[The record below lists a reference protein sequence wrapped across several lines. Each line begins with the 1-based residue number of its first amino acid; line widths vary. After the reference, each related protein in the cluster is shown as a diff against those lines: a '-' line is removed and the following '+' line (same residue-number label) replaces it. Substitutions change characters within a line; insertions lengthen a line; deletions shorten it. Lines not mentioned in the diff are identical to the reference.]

1 MKVRVCLVWAIARDF
16 EKIHFD
22 ITEATFTRIRRQG
35 HRLAH
40 FGLIVS
46 HFCELLESPPCI
58 ILDFLVEDCL
68 LS

>member
-1 MKVRVCLVWAIARDF
+1 MKVRVRLVWAIARDF
-16 EKIHFD
+16 EKIHFN
-22 ITEATFTRIRRQG
+22 IAEVTFTRIRRQG
-35 HRLAH
+35 QRLAH